1 MSAALPVIRVFS
13 DDPVR
18 RDLLIRGLSN
28 QGQFVCQGIDRAEQI
43 PGVAT
48 QQPLAHCVIFDL
60 TQPSPV
66 LQAFCIYFAQLAS
79 IPAVVFVEFDD
90 AAFMRAAIDA
100 GVAAYV
106 YAGLAP
112 DRLHQVI
119 EMAHHRYEITS
130 HLKAKVAK
138 ARDAAA
144 DRDVII
150 RAKQRLIDDVG
161 LTERE
166 AYAWLRKTAM
176 NQNCRIHEVAGSI
189 LAAGQSI
196 TDQPDDSRSAVAS

>member
-1 MSAALPVIRVFS
+1 MLPVIRVFS

-18 RDLLIRGLSN
+18 RDLVINGLSSK
-28 QGQFVCQGIDRAEQI
+28 GQFICQGIDHAEQI
-43 PGVAT
+43 PAIAT
-48 QQPLAHCVIFDL
+48 EQPLAHCVIFDL

-100 GVAAYV
+100 GVGAYV
-106 YAGLAP
+106 YAGLDP

-119 EMAHHRYEITS
+119 EMARHRHGITS
-130 HLKAKVAK
+130 DLKAKVAK

-144 DRDVII
+144 DRDVIN

-189 LAAGQSI
+189 LSAGQSI
-196 TDQPDDSRSAVAS
+196 AAKPHDSHSAVAS